1 MATEKSITS
10 VSALSNEANNLSQ
23 YYFTMS
29 NSSGTAARLP
39 GGKFANIVMGSG
51 NQTGIKIWVGT
62 SSNLPS
68 SSNRDSNTLYFVT
81 D

>member
-39 GGKFANIVMGSG
+39 GSKFANIVMG
-51 NQTGIKIWVGT
+51 T
-62 SSNLPS
+62 SPGYKLWMGSKAQYNALS
-68 SSNRDSNTLYFVT
+68 SKDSSTAYLIIPA
-81 D
+81 

>member
-39 GGKFANIVMGSG
+39 GGKFANIVMGASS
-51 NQTGIKIWVGT
+51 GIKIWVGT

>member
-29 NSSGTAARLP
+29 NSSGTAARLS
-39 GGKFANIVMGSG
+39 GSKFANIVMGSG
-51 NQTGIKIWVGT
+51 SQTGIKIWVG
-62 SSNLPS
+62 SSLPS
-68 SSNRDSNTLYFVT
+68 SRDSNTLYFVT

>member
-29 NSSGTAARLP
+29 NSSGTAARLS
-39 GGKFANIVMGSG
+39 GSKFANIVMGTSA
-51 NQTGIKIWVGT
+51 GIKIWVGST
-62 SSNLPS
+62 LPS
-68 SSNRDSNTLYFVT
+68 TREANTLYFVT

>member
-1 MATEKSITS
+1 MATETSITG
-10 VSALSNEANNLSQ
+10 VTTLNNEATNLSG
-23 YYFTMS
+23 YNFTMS

-39 GGKFANIVMGSG
+39 GSVFANLVMGTSS
-51 NQTGIKIWVGT
+51 GIKIWVGP